1 MVANSSSASS
11 ETETETSLSPHVV
24 QVQVVPKSVSDRL
37 LEKFYDKSQFDFDY
51 EQSGLWSPPVR
62 RTVFLNSQGKIF
74 SEKQMLERLDSIADA
89 TGGGGRGNRVR
100 FGSRK
105 FLSCWFLGNVKARNI
120 FLLTSRRRKSRSSSL
135 WF

>member
-11 ETETETSLSPHVV
+11 ETETSPSPHVV

-37 LEKFYDKSQFDFDY
+37 LDKFYDKSQFDFDY

-74 SEKQMLERLDSIADA
+74 SEKEMLQRLESIADA
-89 TGGGGRGNRVR
+89 TGGGGRRENRGR
-100 FGSRK
+100 SGARK
-105 FLSCWFLGNVKARNI
+105 FLSCWFRGNVKKEGS
-120 FLLTSRRRKSRSSSL
+120 FLVLASCRRKSRSSSL
-135 WF
+135 